1 MKLTSEKLKQ
11 IIKEQIREAM
21 EDYPHNKD
29 KVFAGIK
36 DKLLDKNQ
44 EVRNEGKKELSKA
57 TNLDKPAKNALEK
70 IEKISDLYYRE
81 EQDENQKI
89 YDLRDMFNKLFG
101 TQSNLGKEIRTKLN
115 LR

>member
-36 DKLLDKNQ
+36 DKLLDKDPN
-44 EVRNEGKKELSKA
+44 VRAEGEKELNTA
-57 TNLDKPAKNALEK
+57 TELSTGAEEALEK
-70 IEKISDLYYRE
+70 IKVFADLYYTGE
-81 EQDENQKI
+81 ETDQKI
-89 YDLRDMFNKLFG
+89 YDLRDMLEELFG

>member
-36 DKLLDKNQ
+36 DKLLDKNLK
-44 EVRNEGKKELSKA
+44 VRDEGEKELKKA
-57 TNLDKPAKNALEK
+57 TNLTSGAEQALKNIKQFA
-70 IEKISDLYYRE
+70 DLYYTGE
-81 EQDENQKI
+81 ETDQKI
-89 YDLRDMFNKLFG
+89 YDLRDMLEELFG

>member
-29 KVFAGIK
+29 KVFADIK
-36 DKLLDKNQ
+36 DKLLDEDETIREAGKRTL
-44 EVRNEGKKELSKA
+44 EVLS
-57 TNLDKPAKNALEK
+57 D
-70 IEKISDLYYRE
+70 IEKISDLYYNGE
-81 EQDENQKI
+81 ETDQKI
-89 YDLRDMFNKLFG
+89 YDLRDMLEELFG